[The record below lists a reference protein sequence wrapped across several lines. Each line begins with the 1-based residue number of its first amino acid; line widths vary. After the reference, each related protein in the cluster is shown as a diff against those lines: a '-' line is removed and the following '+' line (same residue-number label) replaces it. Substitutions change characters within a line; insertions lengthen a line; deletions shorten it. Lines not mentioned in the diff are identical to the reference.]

1 MRNKIWK
8 KNNREQELTFVAH
21 VSEVIAYTLDETLS
35 YMESSNDT
43 CSSDLVLLMTL
54 KYRATAMSWKVW
66 FIKIKMTKLQKS
78 SSHLK

>member
-8 KNNREQELTFVAH
+8 KNNREQELAH

-66 FIKIKMTKLQKS
+66 NIMAV
-78 SSHLK
+78 LK